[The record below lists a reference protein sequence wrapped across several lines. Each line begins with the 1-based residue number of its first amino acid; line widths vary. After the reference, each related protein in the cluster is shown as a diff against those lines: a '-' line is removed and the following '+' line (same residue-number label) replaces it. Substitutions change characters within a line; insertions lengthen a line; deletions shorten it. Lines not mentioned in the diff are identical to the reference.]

1 LGRVKWDL
9 GVEKV
14 EAMGGHHR
22 AAEKGRKA
30 VTRSSRIKLC
40 FVVTVFLISK
50 QI

>member
-1 LGRVKWDL
+1 MGRVKRDL
-9 GVEKV
+9 GVKKV
-14 EAMGGHHR
+14 EVMSGHQR